1 MEIKLEQSWKKAL
14 SAEFNKTYFFDLVA
28 FVKSEYTSKKGHI
41 FPKGDQI
48 FRALN
53 ACPLSNVK
61 VVILGQDPYPTSGDA
76 TGLAFSVNRDANLPK
91 SLQNLFKELFSDLG
105 ISRNQGN
112 LDDWQ
117 AQGVFLINR
126 VLTVP
131 IGISNGHRNI
141 GWEIFTE
148 KMIKYLAESG
158 AVGLL
163 LGKSAQELSPY
174 FKKKVLAPHPS
185 PLSAH
190 RGFFGSKIFSAVN
203 ELLDE
208 PIKW

>member
-1 MEIKLEQSWKKAL
+1 MVVSTPAL
-14 SAEFNKTYFFDLVA
+14 SKVHPKWLQLFPEEFQQASELLEKIKDYTPTASTVFRVFELSPDQVRVVLV
-28 FVKSEYTSKKGHI
+28 
-41 FPKGDQI
+41 
-48 FRALN
+48 
-53 ACPLSNVK
+53 
-61 VVILGQDPYPTSGDA
+61 GQDPYPTSGDA

-131 IGISNGHRNI
+131 IGFSNGHRNI

-148 KMIKYLAESG
+148 KIIKYLAESG

-174 FKKKVLAPHPS
+174 FKKKILAPHPS

>member
-1 MEIKLEQSWKKAL
+1 MVVSTPAL
-14 SAEFNKTYFFDLVA
+14 SKVHPKWLQLFPEEFQQAAELLQKISDYTPTSSTVFRVFELPPEQVRVVLV
-28 FVKSEYTSKKGHI
+28 
-41 FPKGDQI
+41 
-48 FRALN
+48 
-53 ACPLSNVK
+53 
-61 VVILGQDPYPTSGDA
+61 GQDPYPTPGDA
-76 TGLAFSVNRDANLPK
+76 TGLAFSVNRDAKLPK

-112 LDDWQ
+112 LDDWHS
-117 AQGVFLINR
+117 QGVFLINR

-163 LGKSAQELSPY
+163 LGKSAQQLSPY

-190 RGFFGSKIFSAVN
+190 RGFFGSKIFSEVN
-203 ELLDE
+203 VLLDE

>member
-1 MEIKLEQSWKKAL
+1 MVVSTPAL
-14 SAEFNKTYFFDLVA
+14 SKVHPKWLQLFPEEFQQAAELLQKISDYTTTSSTVFRVFELSPDQVRVVLV
-28 FVKSEYTSKKGHI
+28 
-41 FPKGDQI
+41 
-48 FRALN
+48 
-53 ACPLSNVK
+53 
-61 VVILGQDPYPTSGDA
+61 GQDPYPRSGDA

-91 SLQNLFKELFSDLG
+91 SLQNLFKELFTDLG